1 MPYELSLAPDL
12 DRGGHRYRAAL
23 SGSLEPAAV
32 LELSEWLSDAKQ
44 NPDASFLID
53 LSHTTDTSRRARTEL
68 RALLRRHGDLRKD
81 RRLSV
86 LAAPK
91 ARRRTLASASV
102 SVSAAPLLERAMS
115 APLPF

>member
-1 MPYELSLAPDL
+1 MSCELSLAPDL

-23 SGSLEPAAV
+23 SGILEPTAV
-32 LELSEWLSDAKQ
+32 RDLSKWLSDAKQ

-53 LSHTTDTSRRARTEL
+53 LSQTTETSRRARIEM
-68 RALLRRHGDLRKD
+68 RALLRRHGDLRRD

-91 ARRRTLASASV
+91 SRGRAIAAGAASAA
-102 SVSAAPLLERAMS
+102 AAPLLERAIS
-115 APLPF
+115 TPLPL